1 MKSLQAKIFIVFSV
15 LMIIT
20 GLIVS
25 FVIYS
30 STKDLIMSS
39 IGAQARSI
47 GEHVSTQIDAADF
60 QAVLNQVKMESA
72 SEASQHK
79 IMAMTEYEK
88 IRQLLTFFKK
98 SNGLKYL
105 YTMAKME
112 NGQFMYIVDG
122 YEQSEINDAS
132 LPGTV
137 EHNTY
142 DNLTNIFATGQTQV
156 GELNVNEQYGATIT
170 TYVPL
175 KDASGQM
182 IGIVGADFDATTIY
196 QMLEGNKRTV
206 IMITSAIL
214 VMTSL
219 ISIWFSRMLIKPLR
233 QLTQTVKKVQQGD
246 LTVSIDIWTKDEV
259 GVLGRAFSEMVTDLN
274 RMIRVINANSH
285 TLAKSSFE
293 LGQTMDS
300 IAGDTHVLMEKINR
314 VRDGAKEQVT
324 HVHNTGTTM
333 KRMDNDIHNI
343 TEKAQEVYRNSEET
357 TAFSEQGKSDM
368 EIAVKQ
374 MQDVKKAQ
382 DQAFHV
388 INDLHLKSRQIDSI
402 IGTISEISSRTN
414 LLALNA
420 EIESA
425 RVGEA
430 GKGFAV
436 VADEVRKLAFQST
449 KATENIAKLII
460 DVQKYTEIAV
470 HYVTEAT
477 ELINNEG
484 VLYTR
489 SGEAFSS
496 IYGAFQGV
504 SKQIESVTKATEQL
518 AIGSETI
525 VNSIANVEII
535 ASRSY
540 EATDDFLVMMEKQ
553 YAVIEKINATAQEFS
568 VMTSDLHDLTRKFKV
583 EVD

>member
-30 STKDLIMSS
+30 NSKDLIMSS
-39 IGAQARSI
+39 IGAQARTI

-60 QAVLNQVKMESA
+60 QAVLNQVKMGSA
-72 SEASQHK
+72 SEASQQK
-79 IMAMTEYEK
+79 IMEMTEYEK

-122 YEQSEINDAS
+122 YERSEINEAS

-142 DNLTNIFATGQTQV
+142 DNLINIFASGQTQV
-156 GELNVNEQYGATIT
+156 GELNVNEEYGATIT

-219 ISIWFSRMLIKPLR
+219 VSIWFSRMLIKPLH

-246 LTVSIDIWTKDEV
+246 LTVSIDIGTKDEV

-300 IAGDTHVLMEKINR
+300 IAADTHVLMEKINH

-333 KRMDNDIHNI
+333 KRMDDDIHNI

-388 INDLHLKSRQIDSI
+388 INELHLKSRQIDSI

-460 DVQKYTEIAV
+460 DVQKCTEMAV

-525 VNSIANVEII
+525 VSSIANVEII

-540 EATDDFLVMMEKQ
+540 EATDDFQVMMEKQ